1 MALTQPR
8 VSCQTPYIP
17 YFLAALSLASAPNS
31 TQTKRRRRRE
41 SPPKMS
47 ALEREIA
54 SLVQDKYLMTSL
66 GASVSQWSPE
76 ALARAYQRLL
86 SVYDSCFDSPS
97 SISCVKTRLQHVQ
110 KCLRLLGIGHL
121 APKLDELTDTGRA
134 LRIISAL
141 DDKISAKHSVQIAAK
156 RNRVIMKQEELRNK
170 PAKKVVKVPVRKEKF
185 EQENVDPNIISTNP
199 EEPVG
204 KTSTS
209 TSSSG
214 AIMTQNEWLIQQKAD
229 SQPTEAPKEEK
240 IPTIIPTG
248 RQLPR
253 TPVKPSDLPPEDT
266 DSPETQHDPE
276 TSCAIENSDKDSP
289 FLSVAPATNYIPSG
303 RQLPRTPKAEEDFN
317 SSDDQSEFRNSESLL
332 EEKSHHSINL
342 ATQNKTETNRRGTF
356 VLPTPP
362 RCQQT
367 VLLSED
373 SLTDSERRGT
383 FTFPPPSG
391 YENKD
396 SYSEVSESTGDRR
409 GTFTLPSPLEN
420 ERDDDT
426 LLDRRGTYTFPPPA
440 EFKGEDSY
448 GEEVD
453 SEENRSTFTLPPPV
467 GYEEEES
474 HSNVT
479 EVDADRRSTFTLPP
493 PSGYGEYDT
502 YSAANAPNRRGTYN
516 VSSTEMDGDSFDSS
530 QDEDDNIFQS
540 ETKRRETFAIP
551 LHSEKEG
558 RRDTYAISG
567 PSDDDRRGTYAI
579 SGPSDDDRRGTYAI
593 SGPSDDDR
601 RGTYA
606 ISGPSD
612 DDRHGTYALSGP
624 SDDDRRGT
632 YALSGPSDDD
642 RRGTYAISGPTDE
655 GDRRGTYAISGPSD
669 EGDRRGTFAISGP
682 SGASDRRGTYNL
694 GKGPCTSEDYVG
706 PICSNK
712 MKKEI
717 LVFGQD
723 SLNTK
728 PMGPIPDLSEF
739 DDLPFTDEVTVSDR
753 TFQTDSVESSREVSE
768 LSERYMDTPFKSNEV
783 KNASHEDMP
792 LPVTSVMVDN
802 SVALQPPTARE
813 NYIPRGKQ
821 IPRTP
826 NENDSREKSSSLIN
840 STGSATETTFEHS
853 SIGGDANFSVQI
865 FVATPKRPQNAKLTG
880 AKEHDAAL
888 IEIPKDDSDM
898 PRNEIQNNHGTTS
911 DTKITLQVK
920 QNSKQLQPK
929 LMEESPRLDWD
940 ANNPSEKYSDTSNV
954 DLQDRI
960 LEDKSPNHLVDSPC
974 LKKTNISDFDDSLEI
989 FPSKTR
995 KITMKNENS
1004 ITGNLGEASRVAEG
1018 ELTKENTSIMDTKR
1032 TKMGGTENKSESHG
1046 SSEEEMQNKY
1056 ALDRNE
1062 FHETIEED
1070 IMHNPEGKRKQGR
1083 GNRKEKTTEM
1093 LENLDVLA
1101 KTQKKDKVKARE
1113 MKLEKNEPEVENNS
1127 EKVRNIKEKEN
1138 NMPPERE
1145 VNLKHKNTKS
1155 KQEKQQRSARACEE
1169 NKPHDADLN
1178 SSNDTEHNDSNQLFL
1193 HPVKAN
1199 RQGQKISQDDS
1210 QKKAEDTQSVKEEPA
1225 EPKEKK
1231 SRQRKPAEDK
1241 TVKRRGRRK
1250 ENAISEDCDSKVET
1264 ALTKS
1269 EKSEKQDSVVEP
1281 SIEKDT
1287 NSKSDE
1293 LSPIKALPR
1302 RGRRKKIEP
1311 VEILQITEDKVNVK
1325 PTKSSPS
1332 EDLPEAPAKQMRGR
1346 PSRRAAKDP
1355 LAKENDVELNETIP
1369 VQKGKKKSDVEEK
1382 TTEMLENLDVL
1393 AKTQKKDRKQHA
1405 SRKRKHNDSNQL
1417 FLHPVKANRQGSR
1430 RNLKMTAKE
1439 SRRHSD
1445 SVVEPSIEKDTNSK
1459 SDELSPIKALPR
1471 RGRRKKIEPVEI
1483 LQITEDKVSVKPTK
1497 SSPSEDLPEAPA
1509 KQMRGRPSRRA
1520 AKDPLAKENDV
1531 ELNETI
1537 PVQKDKKAADELTEP
1552 VLQEVVK
1559 ETFQPEPKSRTK
1571 RQTRKKNDETVIK
1584 SPTTSIPAKK
1594 SIKQKK
1600 TQEENADLTVVKE
1613 NTEETL
1619 VAETKKSTRRKKIQ
1633 MENVAVVEE
1642 KVETLEK
1649 TKTARTRNDRGSKK
1663 ILDPETELGSENT
1676 QTSKPKGRRKK
1687 ASPNDSPI
1695 DVEEQNQEAKEKE
1708 VQKQSLKA
1716 PRGSRKKKNAEIS
1729 PDVSSQEVLPV
1740 AGRPGRR
1747 CKAKASA
1754 AIAETLNSSDSDFL
1768 NTIRAYK

>member
-1 MALTQPR
+1 
-8 VSCQTPYIP
+8 
-17 YFLAALSLASAPNS
+17 
-31 TQTKRRRRRE
+31 
-41 SPPKMS
+41 MS
-47 ALEREIA
+47 ALETEIA

-66 GASVSQWSPE
+66 GVSVSQWSAE

-86 SVYDSCFDSPS
+86 SVYDSCFDFPS
-97 SISCVKTRLQHVQ
+97 STSCVKAKLQHVQ

-156 RNRVIMKQEELRNK
+156 RNRVIIKQEELRNK
-170 PAKKVVKVPVRKEKF
+170 PAKKVVKVPVRKENF

-204 KTSTS
+204 KVSIS

-214 AIMTQNEWLIQQKAD
+214 VIMTQNEWLVQQKAD

-240 IPTIIPTG
+240 IATIIPTG

-266 DSPETQHDPE
+266 DSPET
-276 TSCAIENSDKDSP
+276 SCAIENNDQDSP
-289 FLSVAPATNYIPSG
+289 FLSVAPAGNHIPSG

-332 EEKSHHSINL
+332 EEKSHHSITL
-342 ATQNKTETNRRGTF
+342 ATQKKSETNRRGTF

-373 SLTDSERRGT
+373 SLIDSERRGT
-383 FTFPPPSG
+383 FTFPPHSG

-396 SYSEVSESTGDRR
+396 SYSEVSEGTGDRR
-409 GTFTLPSPLEN
+409 GTFTFPSPLEN

-426 LLDRRGTYTFPPPA
+426 MLDRRGTYTFPPPA

-467 GYEEEES
+467 GYEGEES

-479 EVDADRRSTFTLPP
+479 EGDAARRGTFTLPP
-493 PSGYGEYDT
+493 PSGCGEYDT

-516 VSSTEMDGDSFDSS
+516 VSSTEMDGESLDSS
-530 QDEDDNIFQS
+530 QDEDDNIFLS
-540 ETKRRETFAIP
+540 ETNRRETFAIP
-551 LHSEKEG
+551 LHSEKEE
-558 RRDTYAISG
+558 
-567 PSDDDRRGTYAI
+567 RRGTYAI

-593 SGPSDDDR
+593 SGPTDVRDR

-612 DDRHGTYALSGP
+612 V
-624 SDDDRRGT
+624 
-632 YALSGPSDDD
+632 
-642 RRGTYAISGPTDE
+642 
-655 GDRRGTYAISGPSD
+655 GDRRGTYAVSGPPD
-669 EGDRRGTFAISGP
+669 ENDRRGTFAISGP
-682 SGASDRRGTYNL
+682 SGASDRRGTYDL

-739 DDLPFTDEVTVSDR
+739 DDLPFTDELPTPEVTVSDR
-753 TFQTDSVESSREVSE
+753 TFQSDSVESSREVSE
-768 LSERYMDTPFKSNEV
+768 LSEKYMETPFKSNEV
-783 KNASHEDMP
+783 KNASHEDIP

-802 SVALQPPTARE
+802 CVTLQPPTAKE

-826 NENDSREKSSSLIN
+826 NENDSKEKSNSLVN
-840 STGSATETTFEHS
+840 STGTETTFEHS
-853 SIGGDANFSVQI
+853 SIGGDPNFSVQI
-865 FVATPKRPQNAKLTG
+865 FVATPKRPQNANLTG
-880 AKEHDAAL
+880 AKEGDVAL
-888 IEIPKDDSDM
+888 IEIPKDDSDL
-898 PRNEIQNNHGTTS
+898 PRNKIQNNYDTTA
-911 DTKITLQVK
+911 DTKITPQVK

-929 LMEESPRLDWD
+929 LMEESPRTDWD
-940 ANNPSEKYSDTSNV
+940 SNPSEKYSVTSSV

-960 LEDKSPNHLVDSPC
+960 LEDKSPNHLADSS
-974 LKKTNISDFDDSLEI
+974 LWKKTNISDFDDSLEI

-1004 ITGNLGEASRVAEG
+1004 ITGDLGGASRVAEG
-1018 ELTKENTSIMDTKR
+1018 ELTKDNTSIVDIKR
-1032 TKMGGTENKSESHG
+1032 TKMGDTENKNESHG

-1056 ALDRNE
+1056 ALHKNE
-1062 FHETIEED
+1062 FRETLKED
-1070 IMHNPEGKRKQGR
+1070 IMHNPEGKRKQVR

-1101 KTQKKDKVKARE
+1101 HTQKKDKVKARV
-1113 MKLEKNEPEVENNS
+1113 MKLEKNEPEVESNS
-1127 EKVRNIKEKEN
+1127 DKLGNIKEEEN
-1138 NMPPERE
+1138 NMLPERE
-1145 VNLKHKNTKS
+1145 VNLKHKSTKS
-1155 KQEKQQRSARACEE
+1155 KQEKRQRSARSCKE

-1178 SSNDTEHNDSNQLFL
+1178 SSNDTVHNDSNQLFL

-1199 RQGQKISQDDS
+1199 RQGQKESQDDS
-1210 QKKAEDTQSVKEEPA
+1210 QKKAEDTKSVKEEPV

-1231 SRQRKPAEDK
+1231 SRQRKAAEDK

-1250 ENAISEDCDSKVET
+1250 ENAISEDCGNIVET
-1264 ALTKS
+1264 AITKS
-1269 EKSEKQDSVVEP
+1269 EKGEKQDSVVEP

-1293 LSPIKALPR
+1293 LSPVKPLPR

-1311 VEILQITEDKVNVK
+1311 VEILQITEDEVNVK
-1325 PTKSSPS
+1325 TTKLSSS
-1332 EDLPEAPAKQMRGR
+1332 EALPEVPAKQMRGR
-1346 PSRRAAKDP
+1346 LSRRAPKDP
-1355 LAKENDVELNETIP
+1355 PPKENNVELNETIP

-1382 TTEMLENLDVL
+1382 MTI
-1393 AKTQKKDRKQHA
+1393 KKKSA
-1405 SRKRKHNDSNQL
+1405 SVCN
-1417 FLHPVKANRQGSR
+1417 
-1430 RNLKMTAKE
+1430 T
-1439 SRRHSD
+1439 
-1445 SVVEPSIEKDTNSK
+1445 
-1459 SDELSPIKALPR
+1459 
-1471 RGRRKKIEPVEI
+1471 
-1483 LQITEDKVSVKPTK
+1483 
-1497 SSPSEDLPEAPA
+1497 SE
-1509 KQMRGRPSRRA
+1509 
-1520 AKDPLAKENDV
+1520 
-1531 ELNETI
+1531 
-1537 PVQKDKKAADELTEP
+1537 DKKAADKLTEP

-1559 ETFQPEPKSRTK
+1559 ETLQPEPKSRTK

-1594 SIKQKK
+1594 STKQKK
-1600 TQEENADLTVVKE
+1600 TQEENADLTVVKDS
-1613 NTEETL
+1613 TEENL
-1619 VAETKKSTRRKKIQ
+1619 MAETKKSTRRKKIQ
-1633 MENVAVVEE
+1633 MENVVVVEE

-1649 TKTARTRNDRGSKK
+1649 AKTARARNDRGSKK
-1663 ILDPETELGSENT
+1663 TLDPEGELVSENI
-1676 QTSKPKGRRKK
+1676 QTNKPKGRRKK
-1687 ASPNDSPI
+1687 ASPSDSLI

-1729 PDVSSQEVLPV
+1729 PDVSSQEVLPA

-1754 AIAETLNSSDSDFL
+1754 AIAETLNSSDSEFL
-1768 NTIRAYK
+1768 NTIRAYKS